1 MSVATTSKGGKS
13 PLAPNELRDRDVEVG
28 VHVGPPHEL
37 VPDLLAHFQRRY
49 ESAGRAILG
58 LTVDA
63 GLLASDSPKASV
75 RLALPSKVLD
85 SYFPQLFPLT

>member
-1 MSVATTSKGGKS
+1 
-13 PLAPNELRDRDVEVG
+13 LAAL
-28 VHVGPPHEL
+28 
-37 VPDLLAHFQRRY
+37 LLAAAAIAQDGSLVLART
-49 ESAGRAILG
+49 GRAILG

-85 SYFPQLFPLT
+85 SYFPQLFPLNLA